1 MIGHIHHVGKVVP
14 VSFQALAQRYGPLL
28 TLRLGFSTCV
38 LASDADVAQQIMKT
52 HELNFSSRPPFGSPE
67 HSIYPP
73 GSGFAMVPYGD
84 YWRFLRKLSTS
95 RLLSVPQLRRFADV
109 ADDERLG
116 LLRSLIYDRTARRPC
131 DLGSELMKLT
141 NNTICRM
148 AMSTRCSGR
157 EKDATKIQ
165 EIVKAVLQLAVELSL
180 GDTLGPFGKVLEYF
194 AGKGKKL
201 FGALSNFDELLER
214 ILKEHEEKLLLTVAD
229 GKTTAAPARK
239 DVVDILLEIYNDPI
253 APIRL
258 SKTDIKSFLLDIFI
272 GGTVT
277 TSSAMQWAMGE
288 LINHPNVLKK
298 LRHEINE
305 VVGSNRLVRESDVQN
320 LPYLRAVIC
329 ETLRLHPSSPMI
341 MRECAEDCEI
351 NGFLIKAKTRVLLN
365 HYAIMRDPK
374 SWENPNE
381 FFPERFLERLE
392 EKNRNFGYIPFGMGR
407 RACPGVSLAMMV
419 MPTVVGALVQCFDW
433 EINEGKLDLTVGSGA
448 GAEMA
453 HALVCYPVLRI
464 NPFDSSG

>member
-201 FGALSNFDELLER
+201 FGA
-214 ILKEHEEKLLLTVAD
+214 
-229 GKTTAAPARK
+229 
-239 DVVDILLEIYNDPI
+239 LEIYNDPI